1 MLSTEMWEN
10 FVLNEVLVFRKGQ
23 LHALHEY
30 FVQHKDEL
38 ALEIAAWC
46 EPIWEYILH
55 LQQEEQLKRLDNIA
69 ISLMRTSLLSGSWSY
84 IIELNVTPESAE
96 QSTTFCYEASWIR
109 KYWNDWILQCEQARR
124 AYMGKM
130 PELLLE
136 QLIAAQVY
144 PFHVYMVHA
153 MRYAMDTIRKQT
165 SFKALNQGREFEIRV
180 GEYRNKEISES
191 VYRYKQQLRSSDS
204 CKGWLESRIPDEY
217 IYEHIADVDLTSG
230 QFNELSLNNTRFERV
245 NLSHSLL
252 RGCLLLDTQFEECQ
266 LIEADL
272 EESKIIDANFSYC
285 KLQGASFNYCEGGSH
300 IESEKYGIFLG
311 IHGVNFKY
319 ADLRGAT
326 FRYARIAGDF
336 RYAQLAGVDLTGAD
350 LRGSKMLI
358 ADRDQIKLTQVQQDS
373 IEWVGRE

>member
-1 MLSTEMWEN
+1 MISTEMWEN
-10 FVLNEVLVFRKGQ
+10 FVLNEVLLFRREQ

-30 FVQHKDEL
+30 FVQYKDEL
-38 ALEIAAWC
+38 ALELTAWC
-46 EPIWEYILH
+46 EPILESISR
-55 LQQEEQLKRLDNIA
+55 LQQNEQLKRLDNIG

-84 IIELNVTPESAE
+84 IVELNVTPDSAE
-96 QSTTFCYEASWIR
+96 QSTTFRYEAIWIR
-109 KYWNDWILQCEQARR
+109 RYWNEWIVKCEQARR

-153 MRYAMDTIRKQT
+153 MRYAMETIRKQP
-165 SFKALNQGREFEIRV
+165 SFQALDQGREFEIRV

-204 CKGWLESRIPDEY
+204 CKGWLESRIPNEY
-217 IYEHIADVDLTSG
+217 IYEHIASVDLVGG
-230 QFNELSLNNTRFERV
+230 QFSELSLNNTRFERV
-245 NLSHSLL
+245 NLSHSAL

-266 LIEADL
+266 LVGADL
-272 EESKIIDANFSYC
+272 EESKIIDASFSHC

-311 IHGVNFKY
+311 IHGVNFRY
-319 ADLRGAT
+319 ADLRDTT

-336 RYAQLAGVDLTGAD
+336 RHAQLDGVNFTGAD
-350 LRGSKMLI
+350 LRGSKMLSS
-358 ADRDQIKLTQVQQDS
+358 DREHVKLTETQRES
-373 IEWVGRE
+373 IEWI